1 VLDLSII
8 LLSMLTYTFVLVL
21 TRPATNPAQH
31 YSLFPLA
38 LGQILRTHAVAEMHL
53 TLNAGRWRYDDWG
66 TPPPVTDEVVDT
78 GSLGTGGELRAWF
91 AEGGP
96 VGCVILRCCS
106 SLPIHEHIDLDH
118 ITDTMIAMLMQT
130 RCPLV
135 RPAQLTLGPVLRLAL
150 RNGRPSHHLAYA
162 HIHAGTFANS
172 QC

>member
-1 VLDLSII
+1 
-8 LLSMLTYTFVLVL
+8 MLTSTFVLIL

-96 VGCVILRCCS
+96 VGYVLFSSCS
-106 SLPIHEHIDLDH
+106 LSLIHEHIDLDH
-118 ITDTMIAMLMQT
+118 ITDTMIAILMQT

-135 RPAQLTLGPVLRLAL
+135 RAAQLTLGPVLRLAL

-162 HIHAGTFANS
+162 HLRAGTFADS
-172 QC
+172 QCYHRC